1 MGTPHSPIN
10 AHTQP
15 MAIAASGSQFDDQP
29 AKQTIIVKVA
39 IIGDSQIG
47 KTTLM
52 VKYIEDKFDEEF
64 IETLGLN
71 VMEKTFELKNCLANL
86 QIYDLGGQ
94 RQFAELMPTALEQ
107 TKAVIFAFNLIQKA
121 SLISVKRWY
130 KDARKLNKVFLPI
143 LVGTKYDLFEQ
154 KEESFRLEIAKMARA
169 YAENMHSP
177 LVMCSSKSAMH
188 VKQVFTI
195 VVGSVFQIKI
205 KSKQKHREKEEPLL
219 EYDVIYKKK
228 KKRSEKKK
236 DKKDKKKR
244 KDKKKKDKSERKSK
258 KKHRKDKKEKEKEKE
273 KANEKSSSDSSS
285 SSDEDE
291 KGSDD

>member
-1 MGTPHSPIN
+1 MG
-10 AHTQP
+10 
-15 MAIAASGSQFDDQP
+15 QFDDQP

-39 IIGDSQIG
+39 IVGDSQIG

-121 SLISVKRWY
+121 SLISIKRWY
-130 KDARKLNKVFLPI
+130 KDARKLNKVFKPI

-154 KEESFRLEIAKMARA
+154 KDKLFKGEMLKMARG

-177 LVMCSSKSAMH
+177 LICCSSKTATN

-205 KSKQKHREKEEPLL
+205 KSKQKSGDDEAIL
-219 EYDVIYKKK
+219 EYDVIYKKHK
-228 KKRSEKKK
+228 RKKRR
-236 DKKDKKKR
+236 KR
-244 KDKKKKDKSERKSK
+244 KNQQMISRVHLIRIQTLKIVKTHNR
-258 KKHRKDKKEKEKEKE
+258 
-273 KANEKSSSDSSS
+273 
-285 SSDEDE
+285 
-291 KGSDD
+291 

>member
-1 MGTPHSPIN
+1 MG
-10 AHTQP
+10 
-15 MAIAASGSQFDDQP
+15 
-29 AKQTIIVKVA
+29 KVA
-39 IIGDSQIG
+39 IVGDSQIG

-71 VMEKTFELKNCLANL
+71 VMEKSFELKNCIANL

-94 RQFAELMPTALEQ
+94 RQFAELMPTALEG
-107 TKAVIFAFNLIQKA
+107 TKAVIFAFNLVQKE

-130 KDARKLNKVFLPI
+130 KDARKLNKMFKPI

-154 KEESFRLEIAKMARA
+154 KDKLFKGEMIKMART

-177 LVMCSSKSAMH
+177 LICCSSKTSTN

-205 KSKQKHREKEEPLL
+205 KSKQKSEDDEAIL
-219 EYDVIYKKK
+219 EYDVIYKKH
-228 KKRSEKKK
+228 
-236 DKKDKKKR
+236 
-244 KDKKKKDKSERKSK
+244 KKKKDKHKKDKSK
-258 KKHRKDKKEKEKEKE
+258 KKKKKAEDKS
-273 KANEKSSSDSSS
+273 SSSDSH
-285 SSDEDE
+285 SDSENSKNSDNDE
-291 KGSDD
+291 KVNCFDCDRERSEFDINIFSL

>member
-1 MGTPHSPIN
+1 MSNIK
-10 AHTQP
+10 A
-15 MAIAASGSQFDDQP
+15 QFNDEK
-29 AKQTIIVKVA
+29 AKQVIIVKVA
-39 IIGDSQIG
+39 IVGDSQIG

-71 VMEKTFELKNCLANL
+71 VMEKSFELKNCIANL

-94 RQFAELMPTALEQ
+94 RQFAELMPTALEG

-121 SLISVKRWY
+121 SLISIKRWY
-130 KDARKLNKVFLPI
+130 KDARKLNKVFKPI

-154 KEESFRLEIAKMARA
+154 KDAPYKLEVTKMARA

-177 LVMCSSKSAMH
+177 LIMCSSKTSTH

-205 KSKQKHREKEEPLL
+205 KSKQKHDEDEEPIL
-219 EYDVIYKKK
+219 EYDIIYKKGK
-228 KKRSEKKK
+228 KKKKK
-236 DKKDKKKR
+236 DKKESDK
-244 KDKKKKDKSERKSK
+244 
-258 KKHRKDKKEKEKEKE
+258 
-273 KANEKSSSDSSS
+273 SS
-285 SSDEDE
+285 SSDTDNSETENSDQDDE
-291 KGSDD
+291 KGAD

>member
-1 MGTPHSPIN
+1 MSNIK
-10 AHTQP
+10 A
-15 MAIAASGSQFDDQP
+15 QFNDEK
-29 AKQTIIVKVA
+29 AKQVIIVKVA
-39 IIGDSQIG
+39 IVGDSQIG

-71 VMEKTFELKNCLANL
+71 VMEKSFELKNCIANL

-94 RQFAELMPTALEQ
+94 RQFAELMPTALEG

-121 SLISVKRWY
+121 SLISIKRWY
-130 KDARKLNKVFLPI
+130 KDARKLNKVFKPI

-154 KEESFRLEIAKMARA
+154 KDTPYKLEIVKMARG

-177 LVMCSSKSAMH
+177 LIMCSSKQSTN

-205 KSKQKHREKEEPLL
+205 KSKQKHDDTKEPVL
-219 EYDVIYKKK
+219 EYDVIYKKNK
-228 KKRSEKKK
+228 KKKKEKK
-236 DKKDKKKR
+236 DKKHKKKKR
-244 KDKKKKDKSERKSK
+244 KKKKKNKNIND
-258 KKHRKDKKEKEKEKE
+258 
-273 KANEKSSSDSSS
+273 ASS
-285 SSDEDE
+285 SSDAENNSESDEDDE
-291 KGSDD
+291 KE

>member
-1 MGTPHSPIN
+1 MS
-10 AHTQP
+10 
-15 MAIAASGSQFDDQP
+15 IAASGSQFADAP
-29 AKQTIIVKVA
+29 EKQTIIVKVA
-39 IIGDSQIG
+39 IVGDSQIG

-71 VMEKTFELKNCLANL
+71 VMEKSFELKNCVANL

-121 SLISVKRWY
+121 SLISIKRWY
-130 KDARKLNKVFLPI
+130 KDARKLNKVFKPV

-154 KEESFRLEIAKMARA
+154 KEPAFKLEVAKMARG

-177 LVMCSSKSAMH
+177 LVMCSSKTSMH

-205 KSKQKHREKEEPLL
+205 KSRQRHGEEEEPLL
-219 EYDVIYKKK
+219 EYDVIYKQKR
-228 KKRSEKKK
+228 KKRDK
-236 DKKDKKKR
+236 DKERSRKDKDRKHKKDKKKR
-244 KDKKKKDKSERKSK
+244 KRDKKRRKRKEKDKDKDGGASSG
-258 KKHRKDKKEKEKEKE
+258 KDKATDKE
-273 KANEKSSSDSSS
+273 NDKSSSDSDDDDTESEE
-285 SSDEDE
+285 EDE
-291 KGSDD
+291 KGSE

>member
-1 MGTPHSPIN
+1 MG
-10 AHTQP
+10 
-15 MAIAASGSQFDDQP
+15 
-29 AKQTIIVKVA
+29 
-39 IIGDSQIG
+39 
-47 KTTLM
+47 
-52 VKYIEDKFDEEF
+52 
-64 IETLGLN
+64 
-71 VMEKTFELKNCLANL
+71 ELKNCLANL

-154 KEESFRLEIAKMARA
+154 KEDSYRAEVAKMARG

-205 KSKQKHREKEEPLL
+205 KSKQKHKESEEPLL

-228 KKRSEKKK
+228 PSKTEKKK
-236 DKKDKKKR
+236 EKEKR
-244 KDKKKKDKSERKSK
+244 KKKKKKKKKGRKSK
-258 KKHRKDKKEKEKEKE
+258 KKEKDRKKKEKSS
-273 KANEKSSSDSSS
+273 NDKSSSDSEEETDSH
-285 SSDEDE
+285 EE
-291 KGSDD
+291 KW